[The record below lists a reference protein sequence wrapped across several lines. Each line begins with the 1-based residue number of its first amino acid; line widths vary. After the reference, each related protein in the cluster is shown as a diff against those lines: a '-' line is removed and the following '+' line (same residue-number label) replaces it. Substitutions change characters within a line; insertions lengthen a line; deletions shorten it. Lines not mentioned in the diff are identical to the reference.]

1 MGGRDDLGLFWSR
14 WSGACLKV
22 LGLWYFKL
30 ALSGQL
36 MPSSLCTSMF
46 QRLLGS
52 VAFTLYLHP
61 LKALAKLSMVGQR
74 GQPLRWMPG
83 CGSGLAWLSS
93 CSNMPRRLGKAT
105 AGQRL
110 LSLIHHPLQCRWLHD
125 CCPAQGNVAHD
136 PGARPRENVPYWKHM
151 GNTAPQSQSLCVLLL
166 FGKDHVKCLTKV
178 FKQSF
183 SFLVICVG
191 KEG

>member
-1 MGGRDDLGLFWSR
+1 MSLGLFWSSC
-14 WSGACLKV
+14 WVQVVLLGACLKV

-30 ALSGQL
+30 PLSERFT
-36 MPSSLCTSMF
+36 PSSLCTGMF

-52 VAFTLYLHP
+52 IALSLYLYP
-61 LKALAKLSMVGQR
+61 LKVLAKLSTWGNEDSHPD
-74 GQPLRWMPG
+74 GCPG
-83 CGSGLAWLSS
+83 AGAAWPGS
-93 CSNMPRRLGKAT
+93 CSNMPCRLGKAT

-110 LSLIHHPLQCRWLHD
+110 LSLIYHPFWCRWLSD

-136 PGARPRENVPYWKHM
+136 PGARPRENVPYWKHI

-178 FKQSF
+178 LNSPSPFWWF
-183 SFLVICVG
+183 V
-191 KEG
+191 